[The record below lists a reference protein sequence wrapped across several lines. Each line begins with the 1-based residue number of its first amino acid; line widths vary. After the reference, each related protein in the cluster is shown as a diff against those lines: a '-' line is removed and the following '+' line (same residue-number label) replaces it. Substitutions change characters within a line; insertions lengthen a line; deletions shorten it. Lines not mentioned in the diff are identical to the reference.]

1 MKNRNA
7 VIWRRS
13 ERVPKWFRAVL
24 HAIMYSEAGKA
35 HSMICAIDQ
44 MLECSADE
52 RVLIV
57 LCAMGLEQAM
67 IAELLAISRF
77 SVRRR
82 LDSLRERRNFDFV
95 AAMATAGDLSP
106 LLVCF
111 AEVCEAEE
119 AYIAFA
125 ARRLAGLSEKEL
137 GVLFAI
143 VKEEPMSEKLLGEL
157 AVKAAHYFRIK
168 KKLIGMFRIGFSSAM
183 RHPRNRHNYRLRE
196 SDYRVNACSVVRLVS
211 SSLAC

>member
-1 MKNRNA
+1 M
-7 VIWRRS
+7 WRRS
-13 ERVPKWFRAVL
+13 ERVPKWFRAVI
-24 HAIMYSEAGKA
+24 HAIMYSETEKA
-35 HSMICAIDQ
+35 HSMICAIDR
-44 MLECSADE
+44 MLKCSADE

-57 LCAMGLEQAM
+57 LCVMGLEQSM
-67 IAELLAISRF
+67 IAEFLRISRF
-77 SVRRR
+77 SLRRR
-82 LDSLRERRNFDFV
+82 FEALRKRRNFDFV
-95 AAMATAGDLSP
+95 AATETAGDLSP

-119 AYIAFA
+119 AYIAFV

-168 KKLIGMFRIGFSSAM
+168 KKVIRMFSRGLSSTM
-183 RHPRNRHNYRLRE
+183 HHPRYRHNYRLRD
-196 SDYRVNACSVVRLVS
+196 SDCNNCLG
-211 SSLAC
+211 